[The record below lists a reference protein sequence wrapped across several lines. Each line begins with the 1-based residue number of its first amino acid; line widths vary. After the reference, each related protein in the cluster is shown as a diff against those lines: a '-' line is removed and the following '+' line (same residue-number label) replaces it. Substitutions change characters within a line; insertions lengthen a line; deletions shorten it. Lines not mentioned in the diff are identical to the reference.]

1 MHKHS
6 KKKIFLYAL
15 STCVWCRRTKELL
28 TELDADFDFV
38 FVDTL
43 AGKEKEQ
50 TVAEMAKLNP
60 SGSFPTLII
69 NGNVI
74 VGFQELKIREL
85 LKK

>member
-28 TELDADFDFV
+28 TELGADFDFV

-43 AGKEKEQ
+43 TGKEKEHA
-50 TVAEMAKLNP
+50 VNEMAQLNP
-60 SGSFPTLII
+60 SRSFPTLVID
-69 NGNVI
+69 GKVI

>member
-15 STCVWCRRTKELL
+15 STCIWCRRTKELL
-28 TELDADFDFV
+28 TELGTDFDFV

-43 AGKEKEQ
+43 AGKEKEH
-50 TVAEMAKLNP
+50 TVNEMAQLNP
-60 SGSFPTLII
+60 SRSFPTLVID
-69 NGNVI
+69 GKVI
-74 VGFQELKIREL
+74 VGFQESKIREL